1 MLKMGSDLEKALKRS
16 YLLAKKELAILYT
29 VMAVRDNS
37 KSMSDFF
44 RQLIAKLLRIFECQL
59 AFGLEY
65 FEKTDDFEVKATN
78 AKGILKKNDYELI
91 RRISKDCMERS
102 VPIVI
107 NKTKPNSA
115 LSKLKIFNFLAV
127 PVLSHSECVGSLILM
142 NKRGGFTKTDLR
154 FLVAISNQVYNGMV
168 HMKLYDELEEVRTK
182 EKELYSL
189 LYEKEGKKSTID
201 EMTQTFNKR
210 YFLDSMKN
218 HITLSEK
225 NLTPLS
231 LIMFDVDY
239 FGSYNNKFGHEA
251 GDRVLKDIAKTA
263 KKEVGANGE
272 VCRYGGEE
280 FAVILP
286 NTDVDVA
293 GKIAEKLRAKIE
305 NLYDTKRGD
314 NRKVTCSFGVAQ
326 WEEEDTPDFVK
337 KVDKFLY
344 VSKEKGRNVVNVA
357 KEQNSQ

>member
-1 MLKMGSDLEKALKRS
+1 MGSDLEQALKRN
-16 YLLAKKELAILYT
+16 YMMAKKELAIMHT
-29 VMAVRDNS
+29 MIAVRDNS
-37 KSMSDFF
+37 KSTQDYFK
-44 RQLIAKLLRIFECQL
+44 QLIAKLLRIFDCQL

-65 FEKTDDFEVKATN
+65 FEKTGDFEVKATN
-78 AKGILKKNDYELI
+78 SKGVLKKNDYELI

-107 NKTKPNSA
+107 NKTKPGSA
-115 LSKLKIFNFLAV
+115 MSKLMISNFLSV
-127 PVLSHSECVGSLILM
+127 PILSHSDCVGTLVLM
-142 NKRGGFTKTDLR
+142 NKKSGFTKNDLR
-154 FLVAISNQVYNGMV
+154 FLISISNQVYNGMV
-168 HMKLYDELEEVRTK
+168 HMKLFDELEEVRTK

-201 EMTQTFNKR
+201 EMTQLFNKR
-210 YFLDSMKN
+210 HFLDSMKN

-231 LIMFDVDY
+231 LIMFDVDH

-251 GDRVLKDIAKTA
+251 GDKALKDIAKVV
-263 KKEVGANGE
+263 KKEVGADGE

-280 FAVILP
+280 FAVIMP
-286 NTDVDVA
+286 NTDVETA
-293 GKIAEKLRAKIE
+293 GKVAEKLRKKIE
-305 NLYDTKRGD
+305 DLYDPKRGD

-326 WEEEDTPDFVK
+326 WEEEDTPEFVK

-344 VSKEKGRNVVNVA
+344 VSKEKGRNAVNVNR
-357 KEQNSQ
+357 E

>member
-1 MLKMGSDLEKALKRS
+1 MSKMGSDLEMALKRN
-16 YLLAKKELAILYT
+16 YFMTKKALAILYT
-29 VMAVRDNS
+29 TLAVRDNS
-37 KSMSDFF
+37 KSTQDYF

-65 FEKTDDFEVKATN
+65 FEKTEDFEVKATN
-78 AKGILKKNDYELI
+78 AKGVLKKNDYELI
-91 RRISKDCMERS
+91 RRISKDSMERS

-107 NKTKPNSA
+107 NKTNQGSV
-115 LSKLKIFNFLAV
+115 LSKLKITNFLAV
-127 PVLSHSECVGSLILM
+127 PILSHSECVGSLVLM
-142 NKRGGFTKTDLR
+142 NKKGGFTKTDLR
-154 FLVAISNQVYNGMV
+154 FLVTISNQVYNGMV
-168 HMKLYDELEEVRTK
+168 HMKLFDELDEVRTK

-201 EMTQTFNKR
+201 EMTQIFNKR
-210 YFLDSMKN
+210 HFLDSMKN

-231 LIMFDVDY
+231 LIMFDVDH

-251 GDRVLKDIAKTA
+251 GDKALKDIAKVV
-263 KKEVGANGE
+263 KKEVGSDGE

-280 FAVILP
+280 FAVIMP
-286 NTDVDVA
+286 NTDVETA
-293 GKIAEKLRAKIE
+293 GKVAEKLRKKIE
-305 NLYDTKRGD
+305 DLYDPKRGD

-326 WEEEDTPDFVK
+326 WEEEDTPEFVK

-344 VSKEKGRNVVNVA
+344 VSKEKGRNAVNVNR
-357 KEQNSQ
+357 E